1 MKVKDLKPAGYNPR
15 KISKEKLAALKK
27 SLEEFG
33 DLSGI
38 VVNARKDKYFA
49 VKTPDAARING
60 RLFRITRIT
69 ETPTEWRV
77 YLGGAA

>member
-1 MKVKDLKPAGYNPR
+1 MRPLTVTLPDESFRAILAG
-15 KISKEKLAALKK
+15 EKRMIATCR
-27 SLEEFG
+27 
-33 DLSGI
+33 
-38 VVNARKDKYFA
+38 NARKDKYFA

-77 YLGGAA
+77 FIAP